1 MVKEKLAFTNQ
12 KKASATKKP
21 QPKQQQVGHPKLPS
35 SLNVSGDE
43 NISPPSSHQPPV
55 SEPIPPSTTLLK
67 SNDTVGDEPNNELI
81 NRINKEIRN
90 YRKQIAKHKK
100 LGDDIQNQLDF
111 EVVMPTIPASLNKK
125 ELSFDESIE
134 RKKID
139 TQIEEVKKKE
149 KQLKDMIEILESE
162 SKSLETLE
170 FIQGSMSK
178 IFNDYE
184 TRQSKLEKDVKQF
197 QKEIKQKDQ
206 QLEETLQALNNTKYQ
221 LSIQANNK
229 KENVTRLSSY
239 EQQINE
245 LTEENRRLQSQIKE
259 FEALREENSRLRSDY
274 SDVNKSFENYKNE
287 TSQQLSDQRNVIEEQ
302 KKIIQQGEEA
312 IRMHANRFNQA
323 NNELMMLRQQYLEQ
337 DKFIKYQQHQ
347 ISMKMEENSSIA
359 KENNTLKEEI
369 SKSTKHIQEL
379 LEKIKNLEVTVS
391 NLTSSNKKLQE
402 KLQKTES
409 ESQSTIQ
416 QLEEQLKQRP
426 VVAFPVKFEEDIIN
440 DAMDQ
445 KRAKDI
451 VELIQVLNFFN
462 ISHPDSFERRSM
474 FLSDQM
480 AMSQSGKEVSI
491 LTHGDFAALDSLTR
505 SLFGQHQTIDQVEA
519 SVMDGVQKLEKILNR
534 CEKEYILDLSYKVI
548 AQQIRELASSHIY
561 LYGKTLYP
569 YISSSFDSNPLSS
582 NNAMFNAQGYNI
594 KMDDS
599 SMSST
604 TKLKSNFMNSE
615 ITAATMPTTTT
626 STTSPPSTNFDTN
639 TSSNINITYDVP
651 ISVTTSP
658 SSTEASNWKNNDAA
672 LLTVP
677 SAPTEQEIGQLSSSP
692 TNPNVFESSEI
703 QESHE
708 SNIEPPNVPLESQV
722 RLSPSAPSP
731 TSEIEELVPSSANI
745 INKKTTNYSRGRG
758 RGAYGSRGRQ
768 RKLFVRTETKQ

>member
-1 MVKEKLAFTNQ
+1 MVKEKLAFTNP
-12 KKASATKKP
+12 KKASAPNTKKP
-21 QPKQQQVGHPKLPS
+21 QPKQQQVGHPKVPS
-35 SLNVSGDE
+35 SLNGDE
-43 NISPPSSHQPPV
+43 NISAQLPSSQHQPPILA
-55 SEPIPPSTTLLK
+55 EPPVITLK
-67 SNDTVGDEPNNELI
+67 SNDTIGEEPNNELI

-111 EVVMPTIPASLNKK
+111 EVVLPTIPASLNKK

-149 KQLKDMIEILESE
+149 KQLKEMIEILESE
-162 SKSLETLE
+162 SKSLDTLE

-178 IFNDYE
+178 VFNDYE
-184 TRQSKLEKDVKQF
+184 TRQSKLEKDVKQL

-206 QLEETLQALNNTKYQ
+206 QLEEALQALNTTKYQ
-221 LSIQANNK
+221 LSIQANSK
-229 KENVTRLSSY
+229 KENVTKLSSY
-239 EQQINE
+239 EQQLND
-245 LTEENRRLQSQIKE
+245 LTEENRRLSCQIKE
-259 FEALREENSRLRSDY
+259 IESLKEENSRLKSDN

-287 TSQQLSDQRNVIEEQ
+287 TSQQLATQRNTIEEQ
-302 KKIIQQGEEA
+302 KKTIQQGEEA
-312 IRMHANRFNQA
+312 IRMHISRFNQA
-323 NNELMMLRQQYLEQ
+323 NSELMMLRQQYMEQ
-337 DKFIKYQQHQ
+337 DKFVKYQQHQ
-347 ISMKMEENSSIA
+347 ISMKMEENSSIV
-359 KENNTLKEEI
+359 KENNTLKEEN
-369 SKSTKHIQEL
+369 SKFTKQIQDL
-379 LEKIKNLEVTVS
+379 LETIKSLELTVS
-391 NLTSSNKKLQE
+391 NLTNSNKQVQE

-409 ESQSTIQ
+409 ESQATIQ

-491 LTHGDFAALDSLTR
+491 LTHGDFAALDSLAR
-505 SLFGQHQTIDQVEA
+505 SLFGQQQTIDHVEA
-519 SVMDGVQKLEKILNR
+519 SVLDGVQKLEKILDR
-534 CEKEYILDLSYKVI
+534 CDKEYILGLSYKVI
-548 AQQIRELASSHIY
+548 AQQLRELASSHIY

-615 ITAATMPTTTT
+615 ITTSTT
-626 STTSPPSTNFDTN
+626 STTSPSTNFD
-639 TSSNINITYDVP
+639 TSSNINITLDVP

-658 SSTEASNWKNNDAA
+658 SNTEVSKSSNWENEAS

-677 SAPTEQEIGQLSSSP
+677 SAPTEQEIGQLSASP
-692 TNPNVFESSEI
+692 ANPNVVEGDVADSN
-703 QESHE
+703 

-731 TSEIEELVPSSANI
+731 TGEIEEAVTPATNP
-745 INKKTTNYSRGRG
+745 NTKKTTNYSRGRG
-758 RGAYGSRGRQ
+758 RGSYGSRGRQ